1 MSHKITQVATYHI
14 RSPRPNRLFVYLI
27 IKQRLMINPVPTLS
41 RKTRPW
47 GLNQDTLGGIQKR
60 TAIRDATCS
69 WEDSNFSSHRTQLP
83 DNHRQIALSKQA
95 FDPLSATN
103 PTAHAPRVTH
113 RAATA
118 RGAHVPA
125 AATLAV
131 ARTRDTTVVR
141 GAASIASER
150 RA

>member
-27 IKQRLMINPVPTLS
+27 IKQRLMINPDPTSS

-47 GLNQDTLGGIQKR
+47 GLNQDILGGIQKR

-83 DNHRQIALSKQA
+83 DNHRQFTPSKQA
-95 FDPLSATN
+95 LDPLSAFSEKS
-103 PTAHAPRVTH
+103 PVGSSSLLPRFMIECCGFGD
-113 RAATA
+113 R
-118 RGAHVPA
+118 R
-125 AATLAV
+125 
-131 ARTRDTTVVR
+131 VV
-141 GAASIASER
+141 S
-150 RA
+150 